1 MTYPIDTDEQT
12 ETALEMVGKA
22 SFPADVARA
31 EAGLATPTSPAF
43 AAAADATVLTSTPGG
58 VAQLVII
65 GTGGNDTLTGTEGD
79 DNINGVGGNDT
90 IFGLGGND
98 TISGGSGAGGN
109 FIDSG
114 NGNDSLTGF
123 GGNDTLI
130 GGEGNDVLFG
140 GNSRNG
146 LDGGIGNDFIAGG
159 SGTDSID
166 GSDGNDVLNG
176 IQSTSSL
183 MEDLYAATLDPT
195 CWGNALESM
204 ATFIGGPGACL
215 WLETAEIAP
224 YLRYFNPP
232 DFWQR
237 QLSTHHEGEGPPH
250 NSSDCFFAGNVTCDV
265 AARRMEIV
273 FCEHPVAPGWSDGT
287 VRVLARFAVYRP
299 GYSEGW
305 VEPATRR
312 MGIIFP
318 HIRRA
323 VEICQEI
330 VINRAAIAAFE
341 DTLDGMD
348 AGIFLVNALGRMVDA
363 NSNGDAMLKQG
374 RLVGSARGELI
385 AYKRKTISLPGESF
399 MPGNGRGAG
408 YSEIDALEL
417 DAEIDSKHYVAH
429 PFPISTTGDGMDGD
443 DRMAVTG
450 VVLREVTLPVDETV
464 EKISR
469 HFRLADRQRQVLRAI
484 VDGYALTKI
493 AEKLAIAPSTTKT
506 HLQRLLKKTGTKSQ
520 TDLIKLCAAFRS
532 PFAGA
537 SDAR

>member
-1 MTYPIDTDEQT
+1 MPD
-12 ETALEMVGKA
+12 
-22 SFPADVARA
+22 
-31 EAGLATPTSPAF
+31 
-43 AAAADATVLTSTPGG
+43 
-58 VAQLVII
+58 
-65 GTGGNDTLTGTEGD
+65 
-79 DNINGVGGNDT
+79 
-90 IFGLGGND
+90 
-98 TISGGSGAGGN
+98 
-109 FIDSG
+109 
-114 NGNDSLTGF
+114 
-123 GGNDTLI
+123 
-130 GGEGNDVLFG
+130 
-140 GNSRNG
+140 
-146 LDGGIGNDFIAGG
+146 
-159 SGTDSID
+159 
-166 GSDGNDVLNG
+166 

-195 CWGNALESM
+195 CWGKALESV
-204 ATFIGGPGACL
+204 ATFIGGPGARL

-237 QLSTHHEGEGPPH
+237 QLSTDHEGEGPLH
-250 NSSDCFFAGNVTCDV
+250 NSSGCFFAGNVTCDM

-287 VRVLARFAVYRP
+287 MRVLARFAVYRP
-299 GYSEGW
+299 GYIEGW

-312 MGIIFP
+312 MMIIFP

-330 VINRAAIAAFE
+330 VINRAASAAFE

-348 AGIFLVNALGRMVDA
+348 AGVFLVNALGQMVGA

-385 AYKRKTISLPGESF
+385 AYKRKTVSLPGKSYAS
-399 MPGNGRGAG
+399 GNGRGAG
-408 YSEIDALEL
+408 HSGMDALEP
-417 DAEIDSKHYVAH
+417 DAEIDSKHYVAR
-429 PFPISTTGDGMDGD
+429 PFPISTTGDGMDGGG
-443 DRMAVTG
+443 RIPVAG
-450 VVLREVTLPVDETV
+450 VILREATLPVDETV

-469 HFRLADRQRQVLRAI
+469 HFRLADRQRQVLQAI
-484 VDGYALTKI
+484 VDGSSLTEI
-493 AEKLAIAPSTTKT
+493 AEKLAITPSTTKT
-506 HLQRLLKKTGTKSQ
+506 YLQRLLEKTGTKSQ